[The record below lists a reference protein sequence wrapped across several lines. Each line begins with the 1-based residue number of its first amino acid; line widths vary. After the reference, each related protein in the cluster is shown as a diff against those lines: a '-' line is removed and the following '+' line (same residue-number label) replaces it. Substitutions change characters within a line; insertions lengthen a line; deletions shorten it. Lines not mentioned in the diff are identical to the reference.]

1 MSWTKDKERLEK
13 LARDIDPAVRL
24 TTKNGWVWKA
34 IAWILFVIT
43 FGQFKRETYLER
55 FATTLG
61 PIQGYPESW
70 RVASVENT
78 LIHESRHTQ
87 QARAF
92 GLFIHPWVGLPLMF
106 LTYILLPLPLGL
118 AVFRAW
124 LELDADRYRWRILL
138 MKGADPDDIRER
150 AESFANTVSS
160 AAYAWSLPASWTR
173 KWFLKEAEK
182 AIAAHLAE

>member
-13 LARDIDPAVRL
+13 LAHSIDPAVRL
-24 TTKNGWVWKA
+24 STKNGWVWKA
-34 IAWILFVIT
+34 ISWILFVVM
-43 FGQFKRETYLER
+43 FGQFNRESFLNR

-61 PIQGYPESW
+61 PVQGYPEGWS
-70 RVASVENT
+70 ATQVEHT
-78 LIHESRHTQ
+78 LIHESRHTR

-106 LTYILLPLPLGL
+106 LAYVLLPLPAGL

-124 LELDADRYRWRILL
+124 LELDADRYRWRLL
-138 MKGADPDDIRER
+138 LKRGVPASDIRAR
-150 AESFANTVSS
+150 AAGFADTVSS
-160 AAYAWSLPASWTR
+160 AAYGWSLPASWTR

-182 AIAAHLAE
+182 AIAENSE